1 MLECSAGSIISVL
14 VLLHVVTVSVDRTY
28 NTHPNRKAGFWAKE
42 VLLDLLGTKRWW
54 PSDVMFPDRYTY
66 TPVGE
71 GSWNGYCLCSE
82 TSDGIEYAESV
93 YRTVLAEASA
103 NGWGGADVEN
113 GRCFGSAGCYLPRT
127 YLGMSGVLGP
137 HSQTYWVCPT

>member
-54 PSDVMFPDRYTY
+54 PSDLLATRRHRRVRSLHA
-66 TPVGE
+66 GKHQQK
-71 GSWNGYCLCSE
+71 GS
-82 TSDGIEYAESV
+82 EYQFRELNEWQMDPRDTAPSV
-93 YRTVLAEASA
+93 ARRHCMRTL
-103 NGWGGADVEN
+103 DT
-113 GRCFGSAGCYLPRT
+113 L
-127 YLGMSGVLGP
+127 
-137 HSQTYWVCPT
+137 Q